1 MWVKGSLL
9 RWASISTTSVCRLE
23 WKSNTCT
30 ANYFSL
36 WCSLCQAY
44 DYEAFPIS
52 ANNILFWLII
62 AGHGIVLLEHLTH
75 HHYQNTEYRRW
86 IPLLALWLYRCTLHL
101 STWRG
106 KFAYSPAPT
115 PVPFILKW
123 WIMICQKTSF
133 LSVFLPQLMISIL
146 ATHLHSSAA
155 EELKRLFESDTLHED
170 LRE

>member
-1 MWVKGSLL
+1 MHSQL
-9 RWASISTTSVCRLE
+9 
-23 WKSNTCT
+23 
-30 ANYFSL
+30 FF
-36 WCSLCQAY
+36 SLCQAY

-123 WIMICQKTSF
+123 WMICQQTSF
-133 LSVFLPQLMISIL
+133 LTTTHDIGNASTFVSCWRVEKVIWIRHLTCRFKGVEWRFIL
-146 ATHLHSSAA
+146 YWVSW
-155 EELKRLFESDTLHED
+155 
-170 LRE
+170 